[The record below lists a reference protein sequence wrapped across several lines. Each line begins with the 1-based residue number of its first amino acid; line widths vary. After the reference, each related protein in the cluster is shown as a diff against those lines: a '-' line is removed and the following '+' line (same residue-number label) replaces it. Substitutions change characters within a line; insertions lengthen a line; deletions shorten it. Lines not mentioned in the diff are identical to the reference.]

1 MFSSSLLAVIA
12 LQSVSAG
19 SFSSEVKQAQ
29 DRVAQAQQE
38 IVRAAEHSKEIK
50 SRTQGLIGRY
60 RNDEAPER
68 ESSVEYQLKPAYHNW
83 PKPKK
88 YRTYRDYDIHL
99 DFSDEA
105 HVSKLKNQIDNWI
118 KSGYYIIRS
127 EITDIEGSG
136 IKGSIEKLRL
146 VK

>member
-1 MFSSSLLAVIA
+1 MFKSSLLTVIA
-12 LQSVSAG
+12 IQSVSAG
-19 SFSSEVKQAQ
+19 VFTNEVRKAQ
-29 DRVAQAQQE
+29 NRVAHAQQE
-38 IVRAAEHSKEIK
+38 IVRAAEHSKKIK

-60 RNDEAPER
+60 RNDEVPER

-88 YRTYRDYDIHL
+88 YRTYRDYVIYL

-105 HVSKLKNQIDNWI
+105 HVSKLQNQIDNWI

-127 EITDIEGSG
+127 EITDIEDSG
-136 IKGSIEKLRL
+136 IKGSIENLRL

>member
-1 MFSSSLLAVIA
+1 M
-12 LQSVSAG
+12 QSASAG

-29 DRVAQAQQE
+29 DRVARAQQE

-60 RNDEAPER
+60 RNDEAPEK
-68 ESSVEYQLKPAYHNW
+68 EGSVEYQLKPAYHNW

-88 YRTYRDYDIHL
+88 YSTYRDYDIYL

-105 HVSKLKNQIDNWI
+105 HVTKLQKQINNWI
-118 KSGYYIIRS
+118 KGGYYIIRS

-136 IKGSIEKLRL
+136 RKGSLEKLRL